1 MTTSFPGPMP
11 TPSRQNTSSDL
22 VTEPTVTFPVVPVD
36 MKIICRQLNID
47 GALPMPGVANP
58 PMEGELMFAIP
69 HITRK
74 CNQMGRS
81 KLFAPTLS
89 AVVTLSQLNC
99 LLAACPNLGS
109 WLGEG
114 EPEGKQTSAYAFACP
129 FVGIFKTCDIIGKDR
144 QHWNIVAS
152 RRAPTLCCF
161 APPQTPPCTGDS
173 LVLQWSIEQDST
185 GRGVARV
192 RVIVVGVGELTDKL
206 LSRAPGDRA
215 CTLVPIGVL
224 KHAPGKVASKQAVA
238 AYEDAIF
245 NFPSN
250 DQAKWPHI
258 GNFRFG
264 LVDVE
269 LGCHM

>member
-1 MTTSFPGPMP
+1 MQSDGPLKSVCTDSVRCRHIVSIELSVGG
-11 TPSRQNTSSDL
+11 TPQFGRL
-22 VTEPTVTFPVVPVD
+22 AG
-36 MKIICRQLNID
+36 R
-47 GALPMPGVANP
+47 GRAG
-58 PMEGELMFAIP
+58 GE
-69 HITRK
+69 
-74 CNQMGRS
+74 
-81 KLFAPTLS
+81 
-89 AVVTLSQLNC
+89 
-99 LLAACPNLGS
+99 
-109 WLGEG
+109 
-114 EPEGKQTSAYAFACP
+114 TSAYAFACP
-129 FVGIFKTCDIIGKDR
+129 FVGVFKTCDIIGKGR

-173 LVLQWSIEQDST
+173 LVLQWSIQDNI
-185 GRGVARV
+185 GRATARV
-192 RVIVVGVGELTDKL
+192 KVIVVGVGELTDKL
-206 LSRAPGDRA
+206 QARAPDEVG

-224 KHAPGKVASKQAVA
+224 KHAPGKVASSHAVA

-250 DQAKWPHI
+250 GQAKWPHI